1 MQCTV
6 CISVSISACFNNF
19 TCDGSFEEESSLSTY
34 SEALEAS
41 SGEVLQHMAQLMV
54 LFIKLST
61 YVKLLAVQ
69 SKSCLILW
77 LSFQSV
83 VLWME
88 DFAGCEIGGS
98 HSQVFSVVML

>member
-1 MQCTV
+1 
-6 CISVSISACFNNF
+6 
-19 TCDGSFEEESSLSTY
+19 
-34 SEALEAS
+34 
-41 SGEVLQHMAQLMV
+41 MV